1 MGFQSDARQSNG
13 YSAARSTDGSRR
25 ARTRKPGAHAEDDRA
40 PGFRAGPP
48 GGYLD
53 RMKRRFVIIGA
64 ALLLL
69 TAAGRARAEVKLAY
83 VDVQRALNECDAGKK
98 AKAGFRTKIETLE
111 GRLQKQQNDVQA
123 LKDELEKKGMLMKD
137 DERRNLQ
144 DEYERKLRDF
154 QRDYDDSKHELE
166 QRDNEVT
173 GAIVKD
179 LARIIKSIGEKEG
192 FTMVMEKG
200 AILWGTPGIDITDE
214 VIRDYNQSGS
224 KVGSLGDSGD
234 DSGASAE
241 AASDSDSD
249 FGDNAAKRS
258 TISK

>member
-1 MGFQSDARQSNG
+1 
-13 YSAARSTDGSRR
+13 
-25 ARTRKPGAHAEDDRA
+25 
-40 PGFRAGPP
+40 
-48 GGYLD
+48 
-53 RMKRRFVIIGA
+53 MKRRFVLIGA
-64 ALLLL
+64 AILLLA
-69 TAAGRARAEVKLAY
+69 AAGRARAELKLAY

-98 AKAGFRTKIETLE
+98 AKGDFRARIESLE
-111 GRLQKQQNDVQA
+111 THLQKQQNEVQA

-179 LARIIKSIGEKEG
+179 LARVIRSIGEREG

-200 AILWGTPGIDITDE
+200 SILWGTPGIDITDE
-214 VIRDYNQSGS
+214 VIRDYNKGGA
-224 KVGSLGDSGD
+224 KVGSLGESSSGQEQA
-234 DSGASAE
+234 GAG
-241 AASDSDSD
+241 SD
-249 FGDNAAKRS
+249 FGDTAAKRS

>member
-1 MGFQSDARQSNG
+1 MLGLMLAVAVGQ
-13 YSAARSTDGSRR
+13 
-25 ARTRKPGAHAEDDRA
+25 
-40 PGFRAGPP
+40 
-48 GGYLD
+48 
-53 RMKRRFVIIGA
+53 
-64 ALLLL
+64 
-69 TAAGRARAEVKLAY
+69 ARADMKLAY

-98 AKAGFRTKIETLE
+98 AKAEFRTRIENLE
-111 GRLQKQQNDVQA
+111 TRLQKQQTEVQG

-166 QRDNEVT
+166 TRDNEVT

-179 LARIIKSIGEKEG
+179 LSRVIRAIGERQG

-200 AILWGTPGIDITDE
+200 SILWGTPGIDITDQ
-214 VIRDYNQSGS
+214 VIRDYNKSSGGKIS
-224 KVGSLGDSGD
+224 SAGSAAGEDTANVSA
-234 DSGASAE
+234 GAGN
-241 AASDSDSD
+241 D
-249 FGDNAAKRS
+249 FGDDAAKRS